1 MLKHLP
7 GKSLNKIK
15 KSLLYSNKPLY
26 YNRTTLEKR
35 TFNSTTPDD
44 ITDLNNEQRFDDFQD
59 LLKNEHVYR
68 VSLRYFCDIG
78 KINFPFK
85 IDFKM
90 SSENR
95 HEIIV

>member
-1 MLKHLP
+1 MLKHLL
-7 GKSLNKIK
+7 GKPLNKIK
-15 KSLLYSNKPLY
+15 KTLLYSNKALS

-44 ITDLNNEQRFDDFQD
+44 ITDLNIEQRFNDFQD
-59 LLKNEHVYR
+59 FLKNEHVYR

-90 SSENR
+90 LSENR
-95 HEIIV
+95 REIIV

>member
-7 GKSLNKIK
+7 GKPLNKIK
-15 KSLLYSNKPLY
+15 KTLLYSNKPLY
-26 YNRTTLEKR
+26 YNRTTLEKW

-44 ITDLNNEQRFDDFQD
+44 ITDLNIERRFNDFQY

-85 IDFKM
+85 IYFKM

-95 HEIIV
+95 HELIV